1 MSADQTTAELTTRDV
16 LLQVDRRLTL
26 IEEDLRS
33 LDEKLDDKVDGLRTE
48 MNTQNTSLRSEL
60 AAQVGS
66 LRSEMHTQAGTLR
79 TELTAKLDSHLKWTL
94 GTMISLTGLTLT
106 VFGLIVVFLKL

>member
-1 MSADQTTAELTTRDV
+1 MTAEQTAAELTTRDV
-16 LLQVDRRLTL
+16 FQQVDRRLTL

-33 LDEKLDDKVDGLRTE
+33 LDEKLDDKIGGLRSDMTAGFARAD
-48 MNTQNTSLRSEL
+48 TQI
-60 AAQVGS
+60 GG
-66 LRSEMHTQAGTLR
+66 LRSEMYAQFGALR
-79 TELTAKLDSHLKWTL
+79 TELGARLDSHLKWTL